1 MENGEIYVKGKT
13 EAQVVATGGG
23 MVSLKC
29 LTEIGNTFLQ
39 NREEL
44 LSGKS
49 RWKLK
54 SKQKPEE
61 NITEIKELKENL
73 DKNNM

>member
-1 MENGEIYVKGKT
+1 MKNGDIYIKGKH
-13 EAQVVATGGG
+13 EAVVVATGGG

-29 LTEIGNTFLQ
+29 LTEIGNVFLQ

-44 LSGKS
+44 LNGKS

-54 SKQKPEE
+54 KDEKIEESK
-61 NITEIKELKENL
+61 
-73 DKNNM
+73 